1 LNKNTW
7 NEYQRLL
14 HYAKP
19 YRKSFFL
26 AAFCMLIVSS
36 TAGSV
41 AYLIQP
47 LLDEVFIKKDSDL
60 LKLLSMGLIGIY
72 FMRGVARYVASC
84 LMLKIGQQ
92 TVRDIRNHLYSHI
105 QSLSLSFFHKH
116 TTGRLVSRIVNDIQL
131 IQDSISIVVYDL
143 FRETF
148 TVAVLLGLL
157 LFRDAKLTVIAV
169 IVMPFAG
176 LLVTRLGKLLKN
188 LSRRSQEKMADLTS
202 LMSEAFSG
210 FRIVQAFGMQN
221 YEIERF
227 KKKNQNYIDLML
239 KTIRIDALSSPLLEF
254 FAVFGVA
261 AIIWYGGMQV
271 VKGEYSVGSFFSFLT
286 ALFLTFSPIS
296 KLSRVYNKIQQAMGA
311 AGRVFEIID
320 TKSKITDA
328 PDAVSIGRVRDR
340 VEFQDVSFSYDTEPV
355 LRNINLR
362 VRAGTILAIV
372 GMSGAG
378 KSTLVDLLARFYD
391 PADGRILFDGQD
403 IKHATLESVRGQI
416 GIVTQEIFLFDDSI
430 KNNIAYGRED
440 TPMKEIIRAAGA
452 ANAHE
457 FIMQMPEQY
466 DTVISERGLRLSGG
480 QRQRISIARAI
491 LKNPAILILDEAT
504 SALDTESELEVQK
517 ALENLMENRT
527 TFVIAHRL
535 STIKHADRIIV
546 LDKGEI
552 VQEGT
557 HETLMQTAGPYRK
570 VYDLQFTTHLIQ

>member
-1 LNKNTW
+1 MG
-7 NEYQRLL
+7 LL
-14 HYAKP
+14 HYVKP
-19 YRKSFFL
+19 YRNSFFL
-26 AAFCMLIVSS
+26 AAFCMLIVSG

-47 LLDEVFIKKDSDL
+47 LLDEVFIKKDSEM
-60 LKLLSMGLIGIY
+60 LKLLSVALIGIY

-157 LFRDAKLTVIAV
+157 LYRDAKLTVIAV

-176 LLVTRLGKLLKN
+176 MLVVKLGKLLKN

-271 VKGEYSVGSFFSFLT
+271 VEGEYSVGSFFSFLT

-328 PDAVSIGRVRDR
+328 PDAVSIGRVRDG
-340 VEFQDVSFSYDTEPV
+340 VEFQNVSFSYDTEPV
-355 LRNINLR
+355 LRNINLK

-391 PADGRILFDGQD
+391 PAEGRILFDGQD
-403 IKHATLESVRGQI
+403 IKHAALESVRGQI

-440 TPMKEIIRAAGA
+440 TPMEEIIRAAGA

-517 ALENLMENRT
+517 ALENLMKNRT

-546 LDKGEI
+546 LDKGKI

-557 HETLMQTAGPYRK
+557 HDTLMKTAGPYRK
-570 VYDLQFTTHLIQ
+570 VYDLQFTTPLIQ